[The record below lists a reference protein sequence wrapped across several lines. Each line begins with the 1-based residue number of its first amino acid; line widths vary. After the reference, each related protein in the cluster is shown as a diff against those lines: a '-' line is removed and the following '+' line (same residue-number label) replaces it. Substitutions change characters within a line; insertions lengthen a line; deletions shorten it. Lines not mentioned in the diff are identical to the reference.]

1 MFWHIVC
8 GAVVGAVVNTAISL
22 GSSLLSGEKI
32 TPSQV
37 VSSLVGG
44 AITGGVTVATGIPT
58 VGSLVGG
65 SVETVV
71 KGKMERKSN
80 AEIVQD
86 VAVGAVVD
94 VAFINMGKYITN
106 TSQIKQ
112 VTDCVKKTKIGNRIF
127 AAKEYFDTSMK
138 KGREAFKA
146 GKNIWQDKRTYL
158 CGLVGTGGIDLLDK
172 VNDMQASYMPG
183 VDIKGELK
191 NMLNDLYDKGEEANE
206 MREYTRQALDRLLK
220 NVTNKEMKSVLCIQE

>member
-1 MFWHIVC
+1 MEENGRFAGRDIVKGGINYPLTINEYVYCGNMPFYYIDLNGMFWHIVC

-112 VTDCVKKTKIGNRIF
+112 VTDCVKKTKI
-127 AAKEYFDTSMK
+127 
-138 KGREAFKA
+138 
-146 GKNIWQDKRTYL
+146 
-158 CGLVGTGGIDLLDK
+158 
-172 VNDMQASYMPG
+172 
-183 VDIKGELK
+183 
-191 NMLNDLYDKGEEANE
+191 
-206 MREYTRQALDRLLK
+206 
-220 NVTNKEMKSVLCIQE
+220 